1 MRITFT
7 LMIASV
13 LLAGCAAKPQDRPP
27 AAAGSAEAERRAFVA
42 SYRNSPEG
50 QEALRRSAQMCQAG
64 DNDGCSTMFTLLGQS
79 PEVAFDAFHT
89 SGAQRAVVGPA
100 LCFSTSVGNGDLITR
115 CD

>member
-1 MRITFT
+1 
-7 LMIASV
+7 
-13 LLAGCAAKPQDRPP
+13 
-27 AAAGSAEAERRAFVA
+27 
-42 SYRNSPEG
+42 
-50 QEALRRSAQMCQAG
+50 
-64 DNDGCSTMFTLLGQS
+64 MFTLLGQS